1 MANPTLLN
9 VLPLE
14 QRQESKE
21 TLANKKSK
29 EEILLNQ
36 IIQGMKI

>member
-29 EEILLNQ
+29 EDSLNQ